1 MITVAVG
8 NVDLRDGIRHSR
20 RVLGDLYFGCGSA
33 AEEAPLWRAMLN
45 RKLTK
50 IIYWPFALPSHMIPY
65 ADKWLRSHL
74 TALGAGYALET
85 WQSLDQH
92 QPAELKLG
100 DVELLFVGGG
110 NTFRLLDH
118 VRRHDFLE
126 PVREYWRAGGDY
138 YGGSAGAVLA
148 CDSVE
153 IAAGLDPNEPGL
165 QDLAAL
171 GLLSGAAVLPHFTDE
186 QLTEAGRFAAEHSTV
201 VLGLPESTGLRCGA
215 GRATVVGAGQLSRVS
230 VETVE
235 RFRPGDVLDLDA
247 G

>member
-1 MITVAVG
+1 MPG
-8 NVDLRDGIRHSR
+8 M
-20 RVLGDLYFGCGSA
+20 LYLGCGSA
-33 AEEAPLWRAMLN
+33 AEEADLWRSMMHRATT
-45 RKLTK
+45 R
-50 IIYWPFALPSHMIPY
+50 IVYWPFALP
-65 ADKWLRSHL
+65 ADLARSADGWLRANL
-74 TALGAGYALET
+74 DALGIGYQVDT
-85 WQSLDQH
+85 WQTLADHGPADLD
-92 QPAELKLG
+92 PESV
-100 DVELLFVGGG
+100 DLLFVGGG
-110 NTFRLLDH
+110 NTFVLLDQ
-118 VRRHDFLE
+118 VRRYGFVE
-126 PVREYWRAGGDY
+126 PVRNFWRAGGDY

-171 GLLSGAAVLPHFTDE
+171 GLLSGAAVLPHFTDG
-186 QLTEAGRFAAEHSTV
+186 QLAEAGRFAAQHSTV